1 MSEDLRFSLYRKVMK
16 LLVSTLKREIVILD
30 RLQNKMFLWRIIFP
44 SLELLEFHKCFKLEM
59 VTVNLVI
66 VILSIIGFVVL
77 VTGKL

>member
-1 MSEDLRFSLYRKVMK
+1 MSEDLRFSLHRKVMK
-16 LLVSTLKREIVILD
+16 LLVSTLKREIVTLD
-30 RLQNKMFLWRIIFP
+30 RLQNKMFLWRIIFL
-44 SLELLEFHKCFKLEM
+44 SLELLEFYKCFKLEM